1 LPAVAFAGVGAR
13 IETRHQLRYFRD
25 LCQAPTG
32 KDSGIPS
39 LAIRLRKLHAMI
51 ASACCDSGSRAR
63 SRAAFQDILELG
75 CCNCNASDFW
85 SKIDAAAIR
94 DVGVS
99 NR

>member
-1 LPAVAFAGVGAR
+1 MTSTKPWTHDRLVSKEGVLNPG
-13 IETRHQLRYFRD
+13 L
-25 LCQAPTG
+25 
-32 KDSGIPS
+32 S
-39 LAIRLRKLHAMI
+39 MI
-51 ASACCDSGSRAR
+51 AR
-63 SRAAFQDILELG
+63 RAAFQDILELG